1 MDLSLGS
8 LNQFIG
14 GIQSSRR
21 KSKISTNRYKKWQAA
36 KYFLLIAGL
45 LAALFR
51 SSMVAWIDPFSLLV
65 RSMGVSVLPAAASKK
80 YYVVYQPHYWPSA
93 LMGVIFLA
101 LLLMNLRV
109 TRFWCRALCPL
120 GALLGVAAR

>member
-1 MDLSLGS
+1 
-8 LNQFIG
+8 
-14 GIQSSRR
+14 
-21 KSKISTNRYKKWQAA
+21 
-36 KYFLLIAGL
+36 
-45 LAALFR
+45 
-51 SSMVAWIDPFSLLV
+51 
-65 RSMGVSVLPAAASKK
+65 MGVSVLPAAASKK